1 MKVISSNTFFAEQWL
16 NFFIRSQPMPRHTLY
31 HTIYP
36 EQQGIPWLSFKS
48 NLTRRHI
55 HKRSTI
61 RWQDQVSSRDQ
72 STHLG
77 TRPSEAPR
85 RKMFKCVLSPHP
97 INARTHAWQKSPIS
111 TWTESMNSMLLIK
124 CCIWQP
130 SLVHWRTPHEI
141 HGTERAIFHGL
152 STQLFVYII
161 ETISTG

>member
-55 HKRSTI
+55 HKRSTT

-72 STHLG
+72 GADLG
-77 TRPSEAPR
+77 TRPSEALR
-85 RKMFKCVLSPHP
+85 RKMFMCVLSPHP
-97 INARTHAWQKSPIS
+97 INAVLMHDKSHRYLLERKAWI
-111 TWTESMNSMLLIK
+111 L
-124 CCIWQP
+124 CCWSSVVSD
-130 SLVHWRTPHEI
+130 SLV
-141 HGTERAIFHGL
+141 L
-152 STQLFVYII
+152 YIDEHLMKFMGQSVPFFMGCPRSSSYI
-161 ETISTG
+161 